1 MCAIQGKCLIVKV
14 SKVVL
19 TPLALSPNFL
29 LEEISSYAVVPWEVV
44 FLTTSFDFIFFPYCK
59 KIVFNAA
66 TPQSYIFSCNTNL

>member
-44 FLTTSFDFIFFPYCK
+44 FLTTFYFLSI
-59 KIVFNAA
+59 
-66 TPQSYIFSCNTNL
+66 L